1 MPELVSEE
9 DGQLLLWIYRLW
21 VRLLLTETLDVA
33 TAAMYP
39 RIQAASWGPT
49 VTRHKE
55 KDNTQVKSAGPGDVG
70 RKVEG
75 LNPKPSNDFLIEIS
89 VKYYMLKS
97 LIN

>member
-1 MPELVSEE
+1 MLFAKIVAIAATERSPR
-9 DGQLLLWIYRLW
+9 RL
-21 VRLLLTETLDVA
+21 A
-33 TAAMYP
+33 T
-39 RIQAASWGPT
+39 SWGPT